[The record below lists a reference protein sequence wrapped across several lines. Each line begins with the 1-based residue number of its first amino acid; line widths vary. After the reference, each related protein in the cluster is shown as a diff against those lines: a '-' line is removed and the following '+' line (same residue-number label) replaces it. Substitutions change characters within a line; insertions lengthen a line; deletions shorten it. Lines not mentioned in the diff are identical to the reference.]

1 MGPPAPN
8 RTTPQEPNYELDT
21 IRLVFRDPSIERT
34 FEREMLQSSLDIIR
48 IYVLAGTMLY
58 GAFGLLDRIVG
69 GSTLPALL
77 VIRFGCAVPVLVTGF
92 VLTFSPVFAKIGQF
106 TLGAILVAS
115 GLGVVIM
122 TMIMPPPY
130 NAQYYAGV
138 VMCVIYSSS
147 LIRLRFTYSA
157 TISTFLV
164 GAYQLSA
171 ALVNPI
177 PLATF
182 VSNDFFL
189 VMATGVGLFSG
200 YYQELYV
207 RKSYVSQK
215 IIEAKNLTL
224 NALLV
229 EADNANKSKSEFLAT
244 MSHELRTPLNAI
256 IGFSDVLHKQL
267 YGSLGNARY
276 LEYVADINASG
287 LHLLAIINDILD
299 LAKAEAGKLELREDV
314 FDLVSCLQACV
325 QMCAGRADEGS
336 VALDLAAAEP
346 EIEIRADE
354 RLIRQ
359 LALNLISNAV
369 KFTPP
374 GGRVDVRVRPNER
387 REIVIEVA
395 DTGIGIPV
403 EHLER
408 VLRPF
413 EQVERALSRRHGGT
427 GLGLPFAKK
436 IAELHGGSLVLESEV
451 DRGTHVTVHLSANR
465 LMPQRRALPVKK
477 AV

>member
-1 MGPPAPN
+1 MGPSLPSPAA
-8 RTTPQEPNYELDT
+8 RTEPNYDLN
-21 IRLVFRDPSIERT
+21 IVWLRFRDPVVERV
-34 FEREMLQSSLDIIR
+34 FQRETLQNSLNVIR
-48 IYVLAGTMLY
+48 AYVIAGVLLY
-58 GAFGLLDRIVG
+58 FCFGLLDRIVG
-69 GSTLPALL
+69 GPEYKTLLL
-77 VIRFGCAVPVLVTGF
+77 IRYGIVCPLLLTVCVLSF
-92 VLTFSPVFAKIGQF
+92 FPVFVRIGQ
-106 TLGAILVAS
+106 VALACNMVSS
-115 GLGVVIM
+115 GLGVVVM
-122 TMIMPPPY
+122 TAFMPAPY

-138 VMCVIYSSS
+138 LMCLIYCSS
-147 LIRLRFTYSA
+147 LIRLQLVYSLI
-157 TISTFLV
+157 ISGILV
-164 GAYQLSA
+164 GAYQISA
-171 ALVNPI
+171 AFVNPI
-177 PLATF
+177 PLATYI
-182 VSNDFFL
+182 SNDFFL
-189 VMATGVGLFSG
+189 FMATGVGLFSG

-215 IIEAKNLTL
+215 IIENKNVTL

-276 LEYVADINASG
+276 LEYVADINSSG

-314 FDLVSCLQACV
+314 FDLISCLQGCA
-325 QMCAGRADEGS
+325 QMCAGP
-336 VALDLAAAEP
+336 AEDGGVTVEIAP
-346 EIEIRADE
+346 VEREIEIHADE
-354 RLIRQ
+354 RLVRQ

-374 GGRVDVRVRPNER
+374 GGRVDIRARPNEQG
-387 REIVIEVA
+387 EIVIDVA
-395 DTGIGIPV
+395 DTGIGIPT
-403 EHLER
+403 EHLAR

-436 IAELHGGSLVLESEV
+436 IAELHGGSLSLESVV
-451 DRGTHVTVHLSANR
+451 DSGTHVTVRLPANR
-465 LMPQRRALPVKK
+465 LMPQRRARQVKQ